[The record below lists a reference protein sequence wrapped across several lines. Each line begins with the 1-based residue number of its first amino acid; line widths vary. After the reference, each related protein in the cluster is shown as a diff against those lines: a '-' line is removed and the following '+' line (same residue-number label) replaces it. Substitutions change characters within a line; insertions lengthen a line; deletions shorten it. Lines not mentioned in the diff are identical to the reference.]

1 MKALWAELTLGWRR
15 AVRGPFLVALVA
27 VLALC
32 LLALPGWD
40 DPGLT
45 RTGFGISLAWSLLL
59 VSALWCGGTA
69 YALDRD
75 RHRLTLAFTKPI
87 RRWTLWWGR
96 FLGTF
101 APFAAAV
108 FAMGLFLAF
117 RPFPEG
123 RTVTTPE
130 NLPDLTPQAQAW
142 LNHLQEAGK
151 APEGASE
158 ERLLRATREALEKRP
173 VPLNPGQSRTYVFP
187 PVAHAGPVTFRLS
200 GRPFLGARQ
209 AIRLAVVAECDG
221 QKTTLRPERLRDQ
234 GFSVDLPDG
243 FAAPG
248 KPVSIT
254 LFREDKEEAGTVL
267 YRERA
272 DVSLL
277 SGGQA
282 PVLNLAAFCLTLLVT
297 VAMAVALGMALG
309 CAFSLPVTLFVG
321 TLALLAVA
329 ASALSPET
337 FVLDEIK
344 SVWSRASTWISTC
357 VAWPFRDLVALDPLR
372 CLMEGEAIGLRP
384 FLRIVL
390 LAALPWCVVC
400 SLAATLTSVT
410 DEDR

>member
-15 AVRGPFLVALVA
+15 AVRGPFLVALVV

-32 LLALPGWD
+32 LLVLPGWD

-96 FLGTF
+96 FLGTL
-101 APFAAAV
+101 APFAAALL
-108 FAMGLFLAF
+108 AMGLFLVF

-123 RTVTTPE
+123 RTVAAPE

-142 LNHLQEAGK
+142 LDKLQAEGK

-158 ERLLRATREALEKRP
+158 ERLLRATLEAVEKFP
-173 VPLNPGQSRTYVFP
+173 VSLNPGQSRTYVFP
-187 PVAHAGPVTFRLS
+187 PIAHAGPVTFRLS

-209 AIRLAVVAECDG
+209 AIRLAVVAACEDR
-221 QKTTLRPERLRDQ
+221 TVEFRPERLRDQ

-243 FAAPG
+243 FVVPG
-248 KPVSIT
+248 KSVSIT
-254 LFREDKEEAGTVL
+254 LLREDKEEAGTVL

-282 PVLNLAAFCLTLLVT
+282 PTLNLAAFCLTLLVT

-321 TLALLAVA
+321 ALALLAVVA
-329 ASALSPET
+329 VALSPGT
-337 FVLDEIK
+337 SVLDEIQ
-344 SVWSRASTWISTC
+344 SVWSRASTWISAC

-372 CLMEGEAIGLRP
+372 CLMDGEAIGLRP
-384 FLRIVL
+384 FLRIVF
-390 LAALPWCVVC
+390 LAALPWCVIC